1 MTVNLP
7 NGAKFFVGLLERAEE
22 NTEAKVQA
30 TAEVTKP
37 SSNKLDEDEP
47 MPLIKS
53 GVSIAADLR
62 FGWRPNEKELHG
74 APIPLHY
81 DYEHFK
87 VPINP
92 ATQKPFIVQY
102 LGPRMQTSHDVHK
115 KFGNLETVTM
125 D

>member
-1 MTVNLP
+1 MTVNQP
-7 NGAKFFVGLLERAEE
+7 NGAKFFVGFLERAEE
-22 NTEAKVQA
+22 NTEAKAQA
-30 TAEVTKP
+30 TTEVKKP
-37 SSNKLDEDEP
+37 SSNKLDELEP

-92 ATQKPFIVQY
+92 AT
-102 LGPRMQTSHDVHK
+102 
-115 KFGNLETVTM
+115 
-125 D
+125 